1 MGTTGAVYIGRAT
14 PPVSGTGGDRISP
27 MHEALEDVRDR
38 VAFQHAHQQPMRCV
52 AAVVGQEARRDVAA
66 TDVAVDHGAG
76 CARWLTPVNLLDVGH
91 AYRGGSPAVPG
102 FADDDFGHRA
112 VGMTG

>member
-1 MGTTGAVYIGRAT
+1 
-14 PPVSGTGGDRISP
+14 

-66 TDVAVDHGAG
+66 TDVAVDHDGEQRQGRGRSGQGGAN
-76 CARWLTPVNLLDVGH
+76 PKQ
-91 AYRGGSPAVPG
+91 
-102 FADDDFGHRA
+102 RA
-112 VGMTG
+112 VRPQQSGRAAAFLVGQTPQA